1 MVLDLMSPS
10 AKKILGLVAGSGYLP
25 SIVIKS
31 CRVTGRL
38 LFVLALQGHTDPALV
53 REVPHAWIRLGAMRS
68 GLGLLRRAGVREV
81 VLTGAIRRPSLRELQ
96 HDRSTM
102 DFLANIQAL
111 GDGGALKVVI
121 NVLEAEGFRVV
132 GVEDV
137 VKDLVAPIGLYG
149 ECTPDEQAWA
159 DIRHGVK
166 IARAIGT
173 LDIGQC
179 AVVQQGRV
187 LAVEAA
193 EGTDAMLGRCR
204 TLLAHQEPGGVLVKI
219 CKPGQERR
227 VDLPTIGTTTIDNVA
242 AAGLRGIA
250 IEAGGALIVNR
261 HVVIKKANNL
271 CIFLIGINPGAL
283 ENSLL

>member
-1 MVLDLMSPS
+1 MSPS
-10 AKKILGLVAGSGYLP
+10 SKKEVLGLVAGSGNLP
-25 SIVIKS
+25 FMVIEA

-38 LFVLALQGHTDPALV
+38 LFVLALRGHTDPALV
-53 REVPHAWIRLGAMRS
+53 REVPHAWIRLGAMGY
-68 GLGLLRRAGVREV
+68 GLGLLHRAGVREV
-81 VLTGAIRRPSLRELQ
+81 VLTGAIRRPSLWELQ
-96 HDRSTM
+96 HDRCTM
-102 DFLANIQAL
+102 AFLANLQAL

-121 NVLEAEGFRVV
+121 QALEAEGFRIV

-137 VKDLVAPIGLYG
+137 VKDLVAPLGLYG

-173 LDIGQC
+173 LDIGQG

-193 EGTDAMLGRCR
+193 EGTDAMLARCR
-204 TLLAHQEPGGVLVKI
+204 TLAHQEPGGVLVKI

-227 VDLPTIGTTTIDNVA
+227 ADLPTIGTTTLDNVA

-250 IEAGGALIVNR
+250 IEAGGTLIVNR
-261 HVVIKKANNL
+261 HAVIAQANRL
-271 CIFLIGINPGAL
+271 CLFIIGINPGAL
-283 ENSLL
+283 